1 MLLNRF
7 FRAGLLAALL
17 LPVAGLF
24 WTGTAG
30 AVPLKVCTT
39 VVELGSLAR
48 TVGGERV
55 EVTVLAKGNE
65 DVHYLDA
72 KPSFIKVLSEAD
84 LFLQV
89 GMELEAGWAPYLL
102 QNSRNGRVQPGGSG
116 YLDASTVIAP
126 LEVPTGVVDRSM
138 GDIHPEGNPHYLT
151 DPLNGLK
158 VAALIRDRL
167 AALDPAGGAIYQK
180 NYMSLRRRMAELMI
194 GRQLAAKYDFEKIA
208 LLYQHG
214 RLAPFLQQ
222 QGEEKLLGGWLGDL
236 LPSFGAPV
244 LTYHKSWP
252 YFVQRFGL
260 IVVDQLEPRPGIPP
274 SPGHLKQVIDKG
286 RAAGVRIILEEPWH
300 PQKPAR
306 LVADKIGAKVVRAAV
321 SVAGT
326 KSDYD
331 YLAGVDEVVKG
342 VAEGLSGTP

>member
-1 MLLNRF
+1 
-7 FRAGLLAALL
+7 
-17 LPVAGLF
+17 
-24 WTGTAG
+24 
-30 AVPLKVCTT
+30 
-39 VVELGSLAR
+39 
-48 TVGGERV
+48 
-55 EVTVLAKGNE
+55 
-65 DVHYLDA
+65 
-72 KPSFIKVLSEAD
+72 
-84 LFLQV
+84 
-89 GMELEAGWAPYLL
+89 
-102 QNSRNGRVQPGGSG
+102 
-116 YLDASTVIAP
+116 
-126 LEVPTGVVDRSM
+126 M

-167 AALDPAGGAIYQK
+167 TVLDPAGSHVYQE
-180 NYMSLRRRMAELMI
+180 NFAALRSRMGELMI

-214 RLAPFLQQ
+214 KLAPFLQQ
-222 QGEEKLLGGWLGDL
+222 QGEEKLLGGWLGEL
-236 LPSFGAPV
+236 LPSFGAPT

-260 IVVDQLEPRPGIPP
+260 TVVGQLEPRPGIPP

-286 RAAGVRIILEEPWH
+286 RAAKVRIILEEPWH

-306 LVADKIGAKVVRAAV
+306 LVAEKIGAKVVRAAV

-326 KSDYD
+326 RSDYD

-342 VAEGLSGTP
+342 VAKGLSGTP